1 MEETKPRGALSLD
14 PELMVAILKQY
25 AVSSTHEELEGILA
39 DFLRDEFGK
48 QQVVGASLC
57 GLLPSRKRP
66 DPPSWRRLVG
76 R

>member
-48 QQVVGASLC
+48 QQVVGASRLM
-57 GLLPSRKRP
+57 LHDLMAPN
-66 DPPSWRRLVG
+66 PPIPPNPPL
-76 R
+76 